1 MSLRLFPPANL
12 ATSSCDYEALRVS
25 DPDLGE
31 DKFRRD
37 GRFGEGA
44 PFFEGFRGQ
53 CQTGQAQS
61 VRYEDAILSAAGL
74 ALDYVSQSPQW
85 PSVRSLLTSW
95 RDP

>member
-1 MSLRLFPPANL
+1 M
-12 ATSSCDYEALRVS
+12 S
-25 DPDLGE
+25 DPHLGE
-31 DKFRRD
+31 DKFRPD
-37 GRFGEGA
+37 GRFGEGT

-53 CQTGQAQS
+53 CQTGQAQT

-74 ALDYVSQSPQW
+74 ALDYVSQNPQW